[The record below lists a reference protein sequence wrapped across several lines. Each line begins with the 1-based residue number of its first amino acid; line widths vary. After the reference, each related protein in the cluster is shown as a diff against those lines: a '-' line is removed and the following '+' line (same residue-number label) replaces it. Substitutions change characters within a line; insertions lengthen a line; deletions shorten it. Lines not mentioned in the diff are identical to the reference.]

1 MEDGLVPSVL
11 YGDRND
17 GGKKNGCVN
26 GRLNTKKWSSR
37 EIETTLT
44 KRESENKVLLPAL
57 GLRQGGRGSAR
68 GDNVKKKEACFEGAA

>member
-11 YGDRND
+11 YGDRDD
-17 GGKKNGCVN
+17 GGKKNGCVK
-26 GRLNTKKWSSR
+26 GRMNTKKWSSG

-57 GLRQGGRGSAR
+57 GLRQGGGGGRGGAR
-68 GDNVKKKEACFEGAA
+68 GDNVKKRRRV

>member
-11 YGDRND
+11 YGDRDD
-17 GGKKNGCVN
+17 GGKKNGCVK

-57 GLRQGGRGSAR
+57 GLRQGG
-68 GDNVKKKEACFEGAA
+68 EGERQRR